1 MVITN
6 QIDHIRFRKE
16 FTYAKEAPTFV
27 NTNVGILDEIGRWVL
42 DRNGIL
48 FKDEPHMPFNGM
60 EVKEGLTGQPGDTYG
75 PVLVMTDTLLYEVES
90 IIWYFESRCPAH
102 LRLVPD
108 DGAQQVVLD
117 LYKLFA
123 RDLCDA
129 VQKYMYGQL
138 MPVKKL
144 AMTVFGRLV
153 PFGERLQWRLFYP
166 IVRYAL
172 AKRVRLSFSKRWERF
187 LWGFESLEKALGLFF
202 RNLTHLRFP
211 STLREDLQLSVNK
224 PNDYLELIKVIFN
237 RVNDLLADG
246 RRYLAGGD
254 QLTLADVAFAA
265 AAAPMILPEEF
276 GGVVPK
282 IQEIPDDYRKDVIE
296 LRKSAAGQF
305 VLRVYQEDRPMPA
318 PQSKLPSDPNYFTCV
333 GQEFGAFFAKRQ
345 YKLFG
350 FLQKWF
356 PVLKVPFTKFAVVTR
371 SNLLSELIDRN
382 LDFTIEEINS
392 AHMASQKGAFFLGWD
407 KNNPQF
413 DRERDFARAAV
424 RNTDLEW
431 IRTIVREEIDKVI
444 AGNRNFGKID
454 VANTLCR
461 PIYIRLIDRYFGIAA
476 ANDQIMMAWIRILF
490 YDLFLNL
497 TNNAGVHRR
506 AVKAGVNRRDWV
518 RQVIRDR
525 MAILDKG
532 GTLPDNVL
540 NRMIELSRQPEYKW
554 VSEDVIN
561 RSIGGIITGVLETSN
576 KAVVYSLSVLLDRPE
591 MLKSAIDVAIA
602 RKDDMTLKMDKDPMY
617 GYVAECLRF
626 MPVQP
631 GVLRFAEEHQTLTG
645 GSSKPYTIKAKTK
658 ILAMTA
664 AAMHD
669 PAAFPDPSKFD
680 PTRAINGAPYKN
692 WGFGLHE
699 CFGRFINMV
708 LIPDF
713 VAAVLRLPN
722 LRRDDSLAGRGV
734 GLKSE
739 GGFTNNFVLA
749 FGSQKS

>member
-1 MVITN
+1 MVIIN
-6 QIDHIRFRKE
+6 QLDHIRFRKE
-16 FTYAKEAPTFV
+16 FTYANQAPTFV
-27 NTNVGILDEIGRWVL
+27 STNVGGLDEIARWVL

-48 FKDEPHMPFNGM
+48 YKDEPHMPFNGM
-60 EVKEGLTGQPGDTYG
+60 EVIDALSAQPGDTYG

-90 IIWYFESRCPAH
+90 IVTYFESRCPPH
-102 LRLVPD
+102 LRLIPTD
-108 DGAQQVVLD
+108 DSKQLALN
-117 LYKLFA
+117 LFKLFA
-123 RDLCDA
+123 RDLCDL
-129 VQKYMYGQL
+129 VQKYMIDQL
-138 MPVKKL
+138 LSAPKM
-144 AMTVFGRLV
+144 ARAVFGRNA
-153 PFGERLQWRLFYP
+153 PFGERLQWRLFFP
-166 IVRYAL
+166 
-172 AKRVRLSFSKRWERF
+172 F
-187 LWGFESLEKALGLFF
+187 L
-202 RNLTHLRFP
+202 R
-211 STLREDLQLSVNK
+211 STLRKRLRLAQNTPDER
-224 PNDYLELIKVIFN
+224 LIEIKKIFAQ
-237 RVNDLLADG
+237 VDAWLADG
-246 RRYLAGGD
+246 RRYLAGGN
-254 QLTLADVAFAA
+254 TLSIADVAFAA
-265 AAAPMILPEEF
+265 VAAPMILPEEF

-282 IQEIPDDYRKDVIE
+282 IQQVPDDYRQAVIA
-296 LRKSAAGQF
+296 LRQTAAGQF
-305 VLRVYQEDRPMPA
+305 VLRVYQENRPMPV
-318 PQSKLPSDPNYFTCV
+318 PQSKLPGDPTFFTCV
-333 GQEFGAFFAKRQ
+333 GQSVGDFFARRQ
-345 YKLFG
+345 PGLFA
-350 FLQKWF
+350 FLQKHF
-356 PVLKVPFTKFAVVTR
+356 PVLKVPFAKVAIVTR
-371 SNLLSELIDRN
+371 NNLLTELIERN

-424 RNTDLEW
+424 RNTDLTL
-431 IRTIVREEIDKVI
+431 IRGIVLEEIDKVL

-497 TNNAGVHRR
+497 TRNERVHQRAVRAGVE
-506 AVKAGVNRRDWV
+506 RRDWV

-525 MAILDKG
+525 QAVLDRG
-532 GTLPDNVL
+532 GELPDNVL
-540 NRMIELSRQPEYKW
+540 NRMILLARQPSYQW

-576 KAVVYSLSVLLDRPE
+576 KAVVYSLSVLLDRPD
-591 MLKSAIDVAIA
+591 MLKSAIEVAIA
-602 RKDDMTLKMDKDPMY
+602 RKDDMTITMDKDPMY

-645 GSSKPYTIKAKTK
+645 GGTKPYTIKAKTK

-664 AAMHD
+664 AAMRD

-680 PTRAINGAPYKN
+680 PTRAGAGAPYKN

-699 CFGRFINMV
+699 CFGRYINTV

-749 FGSQKS
+749 FDSSKRSMPES